1 MHSLGQLRKERR
13 QLWHVEI
20 VYGHSHDSNLIFI
33 FGRHHHQGTVNN
45 FIVHLVQRPHQ
56 TQFSWRLAAMLGG
69 MKRQAWRRGGGYFQ
83 NEARALALAREPYV
97 LLGLALQLSGEEA
110 AAAAA
115 EAVRGCQAMYL
126 ASYVVGKLVKVWPN
140 FEIKHGMRTP
150 LHCCSWHLFR
160 TDEET
165 GHNYDAMKRLPLL
178 NDRDQLHLSRI
189 IIAVPLLVV

>member
-1 MHSLGQLRKERR
+1 M
-13 QLWHVEI
+13 EI

-45 FIVHLVQRPHQ
+45 FIVHLVQRPQ
-56 TQFSWRLAAMLGG
+56 TRFSWRLAACGGSGRLG
-69 MKRQAWRRGGGYFQ
+69 GGGYFQ

-97 LLGLALQLSGEEA
+97 LLGLALQLSGEE

-140 FEIKHGMRTP
+140 FEIKHGMRT
-150 LHCCSWHLFR
+150 R
-160 TDEET
+160 TFT
-165 GHNYDAMKRLPLL
+165 LL
-178 NDRDQLHLSRI
+178 
-189 IIAVPLLVV
+189 LLLASFPYG